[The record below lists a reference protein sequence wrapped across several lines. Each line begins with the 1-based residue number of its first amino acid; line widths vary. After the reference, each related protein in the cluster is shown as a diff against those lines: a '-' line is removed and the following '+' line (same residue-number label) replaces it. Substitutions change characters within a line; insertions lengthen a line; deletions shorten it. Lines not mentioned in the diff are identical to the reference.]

1 MPVRDDRLM
10 PHWTPDDLAAYEA
23 RRVKQIGSAQANH
36 ADWKSREAARWN
48 GNVEP
53 VKITSG
59 GVESR
64 HASGAK
70 QRTDESPPSPHGGSR
85 LAGVAPGPL
94 THLYPL
100 VSMCHAHGLPLP
112 VPEHRFHP
120 TRKWRFDYSWPLK
133 LLALEVE
140 GGVWTQGRHTRGS
153 GAIADMQKYSEAAIL
168 GWRLLYVTPDEL
180 TNGVAIDRIRRALS
194 V

>member
-1 MPVRDDRLM
+1 MASWRDFDVTE
-10 PHWTPDDLAAYEA
+10 HQ
-23 RRVKQIGSAQANH
+23 K
-36 ADWKSREAARWN
+36 WKDREAARWN

-53 VKITSG
+53 VKVVG
-59 GVESR
+59 
-64 HASGAK
+64 HAKAV
-70 QRTDESPPSPHGGSR
+70 P
-85 LAGVAPGPL
+85 
-94 THLYPL
+94 LYPL
-100 VSMCHAHGLPLP
+100 VSMCHAHGLALP

-120 TRKWRFDYSWPLK
+120 TRKWRFDYAWPLK

-180 TNGVAIDRIRRALS
+180 TNGVAIDGVSRALS